1 MMTWLAWS
9 VIALAAL
16 VTAVNAW
23 MTWQRLADASRRP
36 AEPGD
41 LEEYPLGRRSKAKH
55 HEPPN
60 ILSELDERGYLS
72 RKSLKGGCEAAI
84 CRTPFGARIVA
95 GKSNL
100 EEPQYAWDYASL
112 AQAHKALTQAEF
124 TTDRKEGIVVEE
136 PGSGYYS
143 AVEPSDY
150 FRRWKYTAD
159 GQVQRF

>member
-1 MMTWLAWS
+1 MTWLAWS
-9 VIALAAL
+9 VIVLAAL

-23 MTWQRLADASRRP
+23 MTWQRLAEASRRP

-41 LEEYPLGRRSKAKH
+41 LEEYPLGRRSNAKH

-60 ILSELDERGYLS
+60 ILDELDERGYLT

-95 GKSNL
+95 GRGGL
-100 EEPQYAWDYASL
+100 EEPQYAWDYASV
-112 AQAHKALTQAEF
+112 AQAQKALAEAKF
-124 TTDRKEGIVVEE
+124 TTDRKEGMVVEE
-136 PGSGYYS
+136 SCSGFYS
-143 AVEPSDY
+143 AAEPSDY

-159 GQVQRF
+159 GQMQRF